1 MAKLLRAR
9 KLRIDDSCETM
20 TELISDYL
28 NGRLRS
34 SLRREFDAHLKICP
48 DCVSFFNTYRK
59 TASLGAAVSAGDI
72 PAKVRA
78 NTLAFLRR
86 KMHKIAVFLF
96 SLISQASS

>member
-1 MAKLLRAR
+1 MAKLLRPR
-9 KLRIDDSCETM
+9 KMRIDDSCETM

-59 TASLGAAVSAGDI
+59 TASLGAAISARDI
-72 PAKVRA
+72 PANVRA
-78 NTLAFLRR
+78 NVLAFLRR
-86 KMHKIAVFLF
+86 KTHKIAVFLF
-96 SLISQASS
+96 SLISQAGS